1 MNQQMTPRLDADL
14 FLLHAP
20 SVYDFR
26 ERDDMLFAYLS
37 DSDSVNVTSIY
48 EMYPIGWFS
57 IKQYLA
63 DHGFDVKIVN
73 VASLM
78 LMHPDLDVPKLL
90 SRLEAP
96 IFGFD
101 LHWMTQCQGAVE
113 LAAALKR
120 VHPDALTIFGGISA
134 TYYADQLIE
143 YPSVD
148 VVVQGYDTLEPVKEL
163 VNQVRQGRRD
173 FGSIPNLLYKR
184 EGEVQATGFTH
195 KPATRYN
202 DVRNDWSYYRESAG
216 AGPSVSKL
224 IMTLPNTGCA
234 HDCGWCG
241 GSRFAYRNVMGVHK
255 TLIQKDHDL
264 IVQELRTMR
273 EAARRTSIYALQCY
287 SESKVRMHQYLDA
300 VREVGYNSVF
310 FEQFNLTPA
319 DTLKKMGESTAA
331 YIMLSPESHDPKI
344 SAAAGRGTYTMEE
357 MEDWIPQALDAG
369 VKGIMIWYF
378 IGMPYQDRQSVLD
391 TVAYSEKLIRKFG
404 GWGALP
410 LICPMVPFLDP
421 GCRFFEEPAQ
431 HGYRI
436 FHRTLE
442 EHRRAMVEPLWYR
455 RLNYETRWL
464 SRRELQDVS
473 YEAIS
478 RLVEIKGEYGVLPP
492 QFCQAILETVGET
505 RQLLREMETALLL
518 DGTLPP
524 ALRDEMRSYNR
535 KILAYSSDQIVPVRR
550 PFGGRWFDDVTV
562 PQHLIDDCLAVPACP
577 SVPSPRPAEPET
589 AHPAGCGP
597 EADAGRGP
605 GRPTI

>member
-1 MNQQMTPRLDADL
+1 MNQQITPRLEADL

-57 IKQYLA
+57 IKQHLA
-63 DHGFDVKIVN
+63 DHGFDTKIVN

-113 LAAALKR
+113 LAAVLKQ

-134 TYYADQLIE
+134 TYYASQLIE

-148 VVVQGYDTLEPVKEL
+148 VVVQGYDTLEPVREL
-163 VNQVRQGRRD
+163 VRQVRTGRRD
-173 FGSIPNLLYKR
+173 FHAIPNLLYKV
-184 EGEVQATGFTH
+184 EGEVQETGFTH
-195 KPATRYN
+195 KPAGRYN
-202 DVRNDWSYYRESAG
+202 DARNDWSFYRDGSG
-216 AGPSVSKL
+216 GGPSVSKL

-241 GSRFAYRNVMGVHK
+241 GSRFAYRNIMGVHK

-264 IVQELRTMR
+264 IIDELHTMQ
-273 EAARRTSIYALQCY
+273 EAAKRTSIYALQCY
-287 SESKVRMHQYLDA
+287 SENKVRMHQYLDA
-300 VREVGYNSVF
+300 VKELGYNSVF
-310 FEQFNLTPA
+310 FEQFNLTPP
-319 DTLKKMGESTAA
+319 DTLKKMGESTSA

-344 SAAAGRGTYTMEE
+344 SAAAGRGTYTMEQ
-357 MEDWIPQALDAG
+357 MEDWIPRAVDAG
-369 VKGIMIWYF
+369 VKGVMIWFF
-378 IGMPYQDRQSVLD
+378 IGMPYQDRQSVMD
-391 TVAYSEKLIRKFG
+391 TVAYSERLIRKFG
-404 GWGALP
+404 GWAALP

-421 GCRFFEEPAQ
+421 GCRFFEQPAE

-464 SRRELQDVS
+464 DRRELQDVS
-473 YEAIS
+473 YEAIA
-478 RLVEIKGEYGVLPP
+478 RLVEMKGEFGVLPP
-492 QFCQAILETVGET
+492 QFCKAILVTIDET
-505 RQLLREMETALLL
+505 RQLLREMERALLL
-518 DGTLPP
+518 DGAMPL
-524 ALRDEMRSYNR
+524 ALRNEIRAYNR

-562 PQHLIDDCLAVPACP
+562 PQQMIDDILAIPADF
-577 SVPSPRPAEPET
+577 SAL
-589 AHPAGCGP
+589 
-597 EADAGRGP
+597 
-605 GRPTI
+605 

>member
-1 MNQQMTPRLDADL
+1 MNQQITPRLEADL

-57 IKQYLA
+57 IKQHLA
-63 DHGFDVKIVN
+63 DHGFDTKIVN

-113 LAAALKR
+113 LAAILKKVR
-120 VHPDALTIFGGISA
+120 PDALTIFGGISA
-134 TYYADQLIE
+134 TYYAGQLIE

-148 VVVQGYDTLEPVKEL
+148 VVVQGYDTLEPVREL
-163 VNQVRQGRRD
+163 VRQVRLGRRD
-173 FGSIPNLLYKR
+173 FRAIPNLLYKVD
-184 EGEVQATGFTH
+184 GEVQATGFTH
-195 KPATRYN
+195 KPASRYN
-202 DVRNDWSYYRESAG
+202 DARNDWSFYRDGSG
-216 AGPSVSKL
+216 GGPSVSKL

-241 GSRFAYRNVMGVHK
+241 GSRFAYRNIMGVHK
-255 TLIQKDHDL
+255 TLIQKDNDL
-264 IVQELRTMR
+264 IVEELRTMQ
-273 EAARRTSIYALQCY
+273 EAAKRTSIYALQCY
-287 SESKVRMHQYLDA
+287 SENKVRMHQYLDA
-300 VREVGYNSVF
+300 VKELGYNSVF
-310 FEQFNLTPA
+310 FEQFNLTPP
-319 DTLKKMGESTAA
+319 DTLKKMGESTSA

-344 SAAAGRGTYTMEE
+344 SAAAGRGTYTMEQ
-357 MEDWIPQALDAG
+357 MENWIPSAMDAG
-369 VKGIMIWYF
+369 VKGTMIWFF
-378 IGMPYQDRQSVLD
+378 IGMPYQDRQSVMD
-391 TVAYSEKLIRKFG
+391 TVAYSERLIRKFG
-404 GWGALP
+404 GRAALP

-421 GCRFFEEPAQ
+421 GCRFFEQPAE

-464 SRRELQDVS
+464 DRRALQDVS
-473 YEAIS
+473 YEAIA
-478 RLVEIKGEYGVLPP
+478 RLVEIKGEFGVLPS
-492 QFCQAILETVGET
+492 QFCKAILVTIDET
-505 RQLLREMETALLL
+505 RQLLREMERALLL
-518 DGTLPP
+518 DGAMPL
-524 ALRDEMRSYNR
+524 ALRNEIRAYNR
-535 KILAYSSDQIVPVRR
+535 KILAYPSDQIVPVRR
-550 PFGGRWFDDVTV
+550 PFGAAVRRRHGSAADD
-562 PQHLIDDCLAVPACP
+562 
-577 SVPSPRPAEPET
+577 R
-589 AHPAGCGP
+589 
-597 EADAGRGP
+597 
-605 GRPTI
+605 